1 MKKKHW
7 YILAPFLTAALIFF
21 DQLTKYLAR
30 RDLVDE
36 PFTIIDK
43 VFKLKLLSNQ
53 GAAWGML
60 QGRVSILSFISI
72 ALMGLLVYFF
82 IKIPEDKKFYILR
95 VLFIFVF
102 AGALGNLIDRFYQG
116 YVTDFLYIELIDFP
130 IFNVADVYITF
141 AMFGVFLLIV
151 FIYKEEDLEF
161 FTFGKPKNKSGK
173 NDIEQASGEECSV
186 EKESVIPGNKEQ
198 DSTEQENTD
207 KNTSEV

>member
-1 MKKKHW
+1 M
-7 YILAPFLTAALIFF
+7 
-21 DQLTKYLAR
+21 
-30 RDLVDE
+30 DE

-161 FTFGKPKNKSGK
+161 FTFGKPKPKKGTEMTDAEAADNAVQSNTGRK
-173 NDIEQASGEECSV
+173 NV
-186 EKESVIPGNKEQ
+186 
-198 DSTEQENTD
+198 EQENTD
-207 KNTSEV
+207 KNTSQVNNG

>member
-82 IKIPEDKKFYILR
+82 IKIPEDKKYNLLR

-130 IFNVADVYITF
+130 IFNVADCYVTV
-141 AMFGVFLLIV
+141 ATVLLALLIL
-151 FIYKEEDLEF
+151 FKYDEKDLKQLEQSI
-161 FTFGKPKNKSGK
+161 KKKDKSG
-173 NDIEQASGEECSV
+173 A
-186 EKESVIPGNKEQ
+186 
-198 DSTEQENTD
+198 D
-207 KNTSEV
+207 K